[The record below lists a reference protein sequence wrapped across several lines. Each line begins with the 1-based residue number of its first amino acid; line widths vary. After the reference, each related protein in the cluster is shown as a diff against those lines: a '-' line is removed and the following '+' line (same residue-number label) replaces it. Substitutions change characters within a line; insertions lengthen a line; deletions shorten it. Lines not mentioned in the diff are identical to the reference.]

1 MTSQESSSEFINLKA
16 KFNSLVARDTEIEKG
31 YNEILH
37 TSLSTVLGEMKNTD
51 STFGQLFQDI
61 HFSGSFYD
69 KLKVGNFR
77 HEFDLNVIYKVPEDG
92 FEIINPHPTQAQFME
107 FSTKNRNTDRF
118 QAIVE
123 DNKISSE
130 KMKAVM
136 KSAADR
142 ALTNIGNKV
151 TLANGVQVNVT
162 RTDSLPYTLVLKP
175 TSGKFQSRVD
185 VDLVPAL
192 KVSTTKLPQSV
203 NNHLKSIKNKV
214 CSSVDQFLA
223 IAIPIVHKE
232 KLEVDFPQISREI
245 LKGKASAKMAIRLL
259 KQERNE
265 KGGPMEKIWSHAIKT
280 AALHEVLKNPN
291 EQHWHEAKLPFRFA
305 DIRNAM
311 QQYLSNEKMTDVYF
325 PSVNMM
331 ERVKSKNVKAGVAK
345 YLERSSKL
353 IPING
358 KDHAC
363 ATNQCNRMF
372 KTVDGSRQHAENKHG
387 SAGATKKRSEKDTPC
402 ALGECNKLLRGKM
415 GSVSHAV
422 DAHRE
427 EADKQDI
434 WRNFLR
440 EVGKIPCGFC
450 SCGGGK
456 VRGFSSM
463 QGYNAHARSM
473 NH

>member
-1 MTSQESSSEFINLKA
+1 MLGSKSESEFINLKT
-16 KFNSLVARDTEIEKG
+16 KFNTLVARDTAIEKG
-31 YNEILH
+31 YNDILH
-37 TSLSTVLGEMKNTD
+37 TSLHTVISEMKNSD
-51 STFGQLFQDI
+51 RTFGQLFQDV

-69 KLKVGNFR
+69 KLAVGNFR
-77 HEFDLNVIYKVPEDG
+77 HEFDLNVIYRVPEDG
-92 FEIINPHPTQAQFME
+92 FEIKNPHSTQKQFME
-107 FSTKNRNTDRF
+107 FSTENRNTDMF

-136 KSAADR
+136 KTAADR
-142 ALTNIGNKV
+142 ALTNIASKV

-175 TSGKFQSRVD
+175 TSGKFQSKVE

-192 KVSTTKLPQSV
+192 KVSTSKLPHDV
-203 NNHLKSIKNKV
+203 NNQLNSIQNKV
-214 CSSVDQFLA
+214 GSSVAQFLA
-223 IAIPIVHKE
+223 VAIPIVHKE
-232 KLEVDFPQISREI
+232 KLEVDFPQTSREI

-280 AALHEVLKNPN
+280 AALHEVLKSPDN
-291 EQHWHEAKLPFRFA
+291 QHWHEGKLPFRFA

-311 QQYLSNEKMTDVYF
+311 QKYLSNEKMTDVYF
-325 PSVNMM
+325 PTVNMM
-331 ERVKSKNVKAGVAK
+331 ERLKSTNVKAGVAK
-345 YLERSSKL
+345 YLERSSKNMVM
-353 IPING
+353 NG
-358 KDHAC
+358 KDFAC
-363 ATNQCNRMF
+363 GTNQCNRMF
-372 KTVDGSRQHAENKHG
+372 KS
-387 SAGATKKRSEKDTPC
+387 SAGAKQHAADKHVAAGGIKTRSERDTPC
-402 ALGECNKLLRGKM
+402 ALGECSKLLRGKL
-415 GSVSHAV
+415 GSVTHAV

-434 WRNFLR
+434 WRNLLR

-456 VRGFSSM
+456 VRGFSNM
-463 QGYNAHARSM
+463 QGYNDHARAM